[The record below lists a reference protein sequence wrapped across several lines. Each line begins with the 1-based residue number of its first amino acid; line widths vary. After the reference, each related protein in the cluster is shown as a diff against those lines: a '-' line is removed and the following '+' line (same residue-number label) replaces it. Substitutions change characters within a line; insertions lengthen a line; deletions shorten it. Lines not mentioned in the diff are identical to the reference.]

1 VTRRTETLFRAFGD
15 DAMNQL
21 GPENVS
27 ALVTFLASPEAG
39 HINGQAFVVYGGL
52 IQLVK
57 GWHEVAKIENQGGW
71 QVSDVATR
79 LPELFRTESSKLEP
93 LG

>member
-1 VTRRTETLFRAFGD
+1 
-15 DAMNQL
+15 MKQL

-27 ALVTFLASPEAG
+27 ALVAYLASPEAG
-39 HINGQAFVVYGGL
+39 HITGQAFVVYGGM

-57 GWHEVAKIENQGGW
+57 GWHGVATIENAGGW
-71 QVSDVATR
+71 QVADVVSR
-79 LPELFRTESSKLEP
+79 LPELFRSEASKLEP